1 MSLDAPSGM
10 LCLRKLREVELG
22 VPPRQIQQITLRQGL
37 IPQRGEEDD
46 FPEGLQAKYI
56 LLIDEVE
63 CFIPGNSDTSGAGG
77 LRVRFLDLLRAG
89 TGAEREKAIQID
101 VLLEHLGYL
110 FGQGIHTLQFL
121 ER

>member
-1 MSLDAPSGM
+1 MSLDAPSGV
-10 LCLRKLREVELG
+10 LCLRQLRKVELG
-22 VPPRQIQQITLRQGL
+22 VPPRQIQQVTLGQGL

-46 FPEGLQAKYI
+46 FPEVLQTKYI

-77 LRVRFLDLLRAG
+77 LRECFLDLLRAG
-89 TGAEREKAIQID
+89 TGAEREKAIQIN

-110 FGQGIHTLQFL
+110 LGKRIHTLQFL
-121 ER
+121 E